1 MSSHFPHAAFLP
13 FASVTPTATPA
24 AIFVPRSP
32 VWRRLREAAT
42 YAALIACGLFTLAIT
57 LTILF
62 VLARES
68 WDFFAHPHP
77 DAQGNLEQVTVGGF
91 FGDLSWNPLLGGK
104 KHFGIWPLVLGTLK
118 VTAIAMA
125 FALPLGLITAV
136 WLAEYASKRA
146 RTILK
151 PILEL
156 LAGIPTV
163 VFGFFA
169 LTVITPLLAMDF
181 GAIHPSLAFLTH
193 TDGAGHTQPHNPLGL
208 GVYNALS
215 AGIAVGI
222 LCLPIVTSMAED
234 AVRAVPKALR
244 EGAYGLGASKFETSV
259 RVVVPAAL
267 SGIISAFLLAISRA
281 IGETMVVALAAGSKP
296 VEMLDPEGALAWR
309 SIFSINDDVQ
319 AMTGYMVE
327 RFKGDAPHGTVE
339 FASSFA
345 VAATLFIIT
354 LALTL
359 AGNAIRKRFRQVYA

>member
-1 MSSHFPHAAFLP
+1 MVVSRATFTLP
-13 FASVTPTATPA
+13 PVKPTPTPPPA
-24 AIFVPRSP
+24 FRPRSP
-32 VWRRLREAAT
+32 LWRRLREGLLGG
-42 YAALIACGLFTLAIT
+42 ALVACGLFTLAVT
-57 LTILF
+57 LTI
-62 VLARES
+62 VVILARES

-77 DAQGNLEQVTVGGF
+77 DNQGNLERVTLGSF
-91 FGDLSWNPLLGGK
+91 FGDLSWNPLLGGE
-104 KHFGIWPLVLGTLK
+104 KHFGIWPLILGTLK
-118 VTAIAMA
+118 ITGIAMA
-125 FALPLGLITAV
+125 FALPLGLVTAV
-136 WLAEYASKRA
+136 WLAEYASA
-146 RTILK
+146 RTRAILK
-151 PILEL
+151 PVLEL

-169 LTVITPLLAMDF
+169 LTVITPLLSMDF
-181 GAIHPSLAFLTH
+181 GAIHPSLAFLTR
-193 TDGAGHTQPHNPLGL
+193 TDENGNPDPANPLGL

-259 RVVVPAAL
+259 RVVTPAAL

-281 IGETMVVALAAGSKP
+281 VGETMVVALAAGSRP
-296 VEMLDPEGALAWR
+296 VEMLDPQGALAWR
-309 SIFSINDDVQ
+309 RIFSVSDDVQ

-339 FASSFA
+339 FSSSFA
-345 VAATLFIIT
+345 VAATLFVIT

-359 AGNAIRKRFRQVYA
+359 AGNAIRKRFRQAYA